1 MDQEILLFFESF
13 RSAPLDTCMSILTW
27 LGSEQVAIPLVCVI
41 LWCVNKSLG
50 YRLGTALFFSQGINQ
65 SLKVL
70 FAVPRPWVRWPG
82 VVHPVASAIPD
93 ATGFSFPSGHT
104 STAAALYPTLAM
116 RGLPE
121 SSGKPV
127 KQLAASA
134 AMLTLLTVGIT
145 RIYLG
150 VHTPTDVVSSA
161 LITLAVA
168 VMANLLFDRIGQ
180 GSIPDSAVLA
190 GGLAFSAVVVA
201 FAAAVSMIR
210 ADTRPEIAEQA
221 LDAYKAGGAM
231 AGFTLG
237 WAMEKRW
244 IRAEVKAPLAIQI
257 VKAVFGIGIL
267 LLLKEGMKPVLE
279 KWIPY
284 APVADG
290 IRYAL
295 VALWATCGL
304 PAAVW
309 WLRLLL
315 KRAPRSG

>member
-1 MDQEILLFFESF
+1 
-13 RSAPLDTCMSILTW
+13 
-27 LGSEQVAIPLVCVI
+27 
-41 LWCVNKSLG
+41 
-50 YRLGTALFFSQGINQ
+50 
-65 SLKVL
+65 
-70 FAVPRPWVRWPG
+70 
-82 VVHPVASAIPD
+82 
-93 ATGFSFPSGHT
+93 
-104 STAAALYPTLAM
+104 
-116 RGLPE
+116 
-121 SSGKPV
+121 
-127 KQLAASA
+127 
-134 AMLTLLTVGIT
+134 
-145 RIYLG
+145 
-150 VHTPTDVVSSA
+150 

-190 GGLAFSAVVVA
+190 EGLAFSAVVVA

-309 WLRLLL
+309 WVRLLL